1 MRKKM
6 TGMIVGA
13 LMMTLLSGT
22 TAFAA
27 ANTTTEPA
35 KTGGDT
41 TLQITMEDAAAI
53 ALKDAKVKE
62 TDVVIYEKVWKYSD
76 NTHVYDISFL
86 IPGQSKYEYEIETAT
101 GRILENDKEN
111 WDAND
116 DTEYKG
122 LTPGKAVDPAEALK
136 ALKKAEE
143 TALQDAGVKAAD
155 VVVCKRGSDFE
166 NGRQVYV
173 VEFLQEGKAIYEY
186 DIAADDGTIIT
197 REQEPWEQEDALEY
211 KGLLHPETVKE
222 EKSSAANAGSITN
235 TRALEIALKDA
246 GLTEADVTVTKCHV
260 DIDDGA
266 EQYEVEFRTA
276 DGVEY
281 EYEIDAAS
289 GKILDKDVERDDD

>member
-1 MRKKM
+1 
-6 TGMIVGA
+6 
-13 LMMTLLSGT
+13 
-22 TAFAA
+22 
-27 ANTTTEPA
+27 
-35 KTGGDT
+35 
-41 TLQITMEDAAAI
+41 
-53 ALKDAKVKE
+53 
-62 TDVVIYEKVWKYSD
+62 
-76 NTHVYDISFL
+76 VYDISFL

-136 ALKKAEE
+136 ALEKAEE
-143 TALQDAGVKAAD
+143 TAFQDAGVKAAD

-211 KGLLHPETVKE
+211 KRLLHPETVKE